1 MIWVKSMNHKI
12 GEITVSKN
20 SGFCF
25 GVNRACTSLQQAID
39 DNKDNKVDIYT
50 LGKLIHND
58 TFNNRVKTKGVKIIE
73 ETDIDSIVEAGK
85 KVPDRRIRIFIR
97 AHGVPEA
104 LTAKLEALSSEY
116 PFFSYTDCTC
126 PYVKKIQKIAKD
138 ASVSANNE
146 SANCFVLIGSS
157 KHPEVISILSYFNGE
172 KFVFS
177 SLAEFRQAFT
187 DGIVPYREK
196 NVVMASQTT
205 MDKNEWDSFAEFARE
220 NIPGVLVCDTVCSVT
235 ETRQVEAA
243 LLAKKCAF
251 MIVIGG
257 KDSSNSKKLYRIC
270 KENCENT
277 VFIADCSELGKQI
290 PYNIHGN
297 VGIVAGASTPGDIIR
312 EVFKTMSEIKTNSE
326 NFDEL
331 LESSFKTLNTGD
343 IVVGVVTSVTKAEI
357 QLDLGAKVTGFI
369 KSEQVTDDPSCNL
382 EEMFKVGD
390 EIEAFVIRV
399 SDVDGVATLSK
410 KRVDA
415 DKNKIRIANA
425 KDSGEI
431 LSGKVASAVKGGVII
446 VSDGVNVF
454 VPASQTGVAKDGDLN
469 SIVGTTVN
477 FKVIETKDD
486 GRRAIGS
493 IKAVIREELK
503 AKKEAFWAE
512 IEVGKQYTGTVK
524 NLTSYGAFVD
534 LGGVDGMVHNTELSW
549 KRIKSPAEVVNVGD
563 TITVFVKEFDA
574 EKKRIS
580 LGYKTEEDNPWYIF
594 TTNYNVDDVVS
605 CEIVNIVPFGAFAR
619 IIDGVDGLIR
629 ISQIADK
636 RIEKIEDHLTVGQ
649 VVNAKIL
656 EINTEKHNVNLSI
669 RALLKEEAAEE
680 ASEDAE

>member
-1 MIWVKSMNHKI
+1 
-12 GEITVSKN
+12 
-20 SGFCF
+20 
-25 GVNRACTSLQQAID
+25 
-39 DNKDNKVDIYT
+39 
-50 LGKLIHND
+50 
-58 TFNNRVKTKGVKIIE
+58 
-73 ETDIDSIVEAGK
+73 
-85 KVPDRRIRIFIR
+85 
-97 AHGVPEA
+97 
-104 LTAKLEALSSEY
+104 
-116 PFFSYTDCTC
+116 
-126 PYVKKIQKIAKD
+126 
-138 ASVSANNE
+138 
-146 SANCFVLIGSS
+146 
-157 KHPEVISILSYFNGE
+157 
-172 KFVFS
+172 
-177 SLAEFRQAFT
+177 
-187 DGIVPYREK
+187 
-196 NVVMASQTT
+196 
-205 MDKNEWDSFAEFARE
+205 
-220 NIPGVLVCDTVCSVT
+220 
-235 ETRQVEAA
+235 
-243 LLAKKCAF
+243 

-343 IVVGVVTSVTKAEI
+343 IVVGIVTSVTKAEI

-369 KSEQVTDDPSCNL
+369 KAEQVTDDPSCNL

-431 LSGKVASAVKGGVII
+431 LSGKVASAVKGGVIV

-454 VPASQTGVAKDGDLN
+454 VPASQTGVARDGDLN

-493 IKAVIREELK
+493 IRVVLREEAK
-503 AKKEAFWAE
+503 AKKEAFWSE

-534 LGGVDGMVHNTELSW
+534 LGGVDGMVHNSELSW
-549 KRIKSPAEVVNVGD
+549 KRIKNPAEVVTVGE

-594 TTNYNVDDVVS
+594 TTNYNEGDVVS

-636 RIEKIEDHLTVGQ
+636 RIDKIENHLTVGQ